1 MNFKLNFNFCPF
13 YYRRTLVFCLN
24 SFEYNIK
31 LFFLKVT
38 RLIEYIQTQLFNMRS
53 SDDDYI
59 YYPYIF
65 MYTTKYKKQI
75 YILVYYA
82 LRLLEQGGVWV
93 LERFYLLFS
102 FLF

>member
-1 MNFKLNFNFCPF
+1 MNFKLINFNFCPF

-59 YYPYIF
+59 YIIHIF
-65 MYTTKYKKQI
+65 LCTQPNIKNKFI
-75 YILVYYA
+75 YSV
-82 LRLLEQGGVWV
+82 LRFKTLGTRRSLG
-93 LERFYLLFS
+93 S
-102 FLF
+102 

>member
-1 MNFKLNFNFCPF
+1 MNFKLINFNFCPF

-75 YILVYYA
+75 YIYSV
-82 LRLLEQGGVWV
+82 LRFKTLGTRRSLG
-93 LERFYLLFS
+93 S
-102 FLF
+102 